1 MPSGKREREE
11 GEGEREEGRKEREGR
26 RGRDT
31 HTHAHTQTDRKGG
44 SRGSRRRASVHSPH
58 STPLHF
64 TRLWKQQ
71 GVDHARQLL
80 HSSVGSQTSTR
91 ALPFSKLTLTSSR
104 FVVVARAPAA
114 FALPTWALL
123 PSCSTTP
130 ASSPVVLCH
139 PSLSLST
146 SLSLSLD
153 LSRPLSRPLS
163 TSLDL
168 SRPLCLSHARARVC
182 VCVFVVQEVKQVYQV
197 SSMPTFKFIQN
208 SQVVETFS
216 GADAE
221 RLEATVKRLLA
232 DAGGAG
238 ETDSVVRG
246 QVRRKKRR

>member
-91 ALPFSKLTLTSSR
+91 ALPFSKLTLTNSR

-139 PSLSLST
+139 PSLSLSRPLSLDPSLSTSLST
-146 SLSLSLD
+146 SLSLS
-153 LSRPLSRPLS
+153 R
-163 TSLDL
+163 
-168 SRPLCLSHARARVC
+168 ARARVC